1 MKKKKKIVISIIS
14 LVFILLVVSGVKRGA
29 SAKKGLNQTTTVRT
43 ETVAPGEFIEIV
55 NAPGE
60 IRPKTK
66 VDISAKVAARI
77 IELPFEE
84 GDVVTAGDPD
94 ANPPVEPSLLLQLD
108 SKDFESQL
116 RSAEA
121 NRDAQMARIEVEKS
135 QILSQ
140 KATLEGTKASLEQN
154 KIEFQRQKKLL
165 ETKDISQSSFDQ
177 VQCNLRE
184 LESQYNASQ
193 HSIKAAEQ
201 NLIVMQ
207 HNLKAAEAGVEEV
220 REALSY
226 TTIHSPIDGVI
237 TQINAEVGEVVM
249 TGTMNNPGTII
260 MQVADLSVMMLLA
273 ELDESNVGQVKIGQT
288 AKIHVP
294 AYWEEEFDGVVQNI
308 ALTHR
313 MSNTGAKY
321 YKTEILIQGDVS
333 KLRCGMTA
341 DVDIETNHYQ
351 DVIKVPSQAVLARRC
366 DSLPLD
372 ITDGNPI
379 VDQKKT
385 DIPVVYRLIDGKS
398 VVTPVTIGP
407 SDLTHTLIRAGLNK
421 GDMVIVGPYK
431 ILDGLQHD
439 TTVVEEK
446 KKDDKTEESDEKT
459 DETPK
464 TKKTETQA

>member
-1 MKKKKKIVISIIS
+1 MKKKKIVIAIIS
-14 LVFILLVVSGVKRGA
+14 LVVMLAIISGMKKTAAGKKNKNA
-29 SAKKGLNQTTTVRT
+29 SLDVRT
-43 ETVAPGEFIEIV
+43 ETVALGEFIEVV

-77 IELPFEE
+77 IELPYEE
-84 GDVVTAGDPD
+84 GDVVTAGDTN
-94 ANPPVEPSLLLQLD
+94 ANPPTEPSLLIRLD
-108 SKDFESQL
+108 SKDLESQL

-121 NRDAQMARIEVEKS
+121 NRDAQTARIEVEKS

-140 KATLEGTKASLEQN
+140 KATLEGTQASLEQS
-154 KIEFQRQKKLL
+154 KVEFERQKKLL
-165 ETKDISQSSFDQ
+165 ATQDISQSSFDQ
-177 VQCNLRE
+177 IQCNLRE

-193 HSIKAAEQ
+193 HAIKAAEQ

-273 ELDESNVGQVKIGQT
+273 ELDESNVGQVKIGQP

-294 AYWEEEFDGVVQNI
+294 AFWEEEFNGIVQNI

-341 DVDIETNHYQ
+341 DVDIETNRHQ
-351 DVIKVPSQAVLARRC
+351 DVIKVPSQAVLARRF
-366 DSLPLD
+366 DSLPLE

-379 VDQKKT
+379 ADKKKT
-385 DIPVVYRLIDGKS
+385 EIPVVYRMVDGKT

-407 SDLTHTLIRAGLNK
+407 SDLTHTLIRAGLNE
-421 GDMVIVGPYK
+421 GDVVVVGPYK
-431 ILDGLQHD
+431 VLDGLQHD
-439 TTVVEEK
+439 TSVSEEK
-446 KKDDKTEESDEKT
+446 KKDSPSDKDDDEITEE
-459 DETPK
+459 
-464 TKKTETQA
+464 TETQA

>member
-1 MKKKKKIVISIIS
+1 MKKKKKIVITIIC
-14 LVFILLVVSGVKRGA
+14 LVFVLIVVSGIKKSVA
-29 SAKKGLNQTTTVRT
+29 AKKALNQSTTVRT
-43 ETVAPGEFIEIV
+43 ETVSCGEFIEIV

-60 IRPKTK
+60 ICPKTK

-94 ANPPVEPSLLLQLD
+94 AHPPVPASLLLRLD
-108 SKDFESQL
+108 SKDLESQL

-154 KIEFQRQKKLL
+154 KVEFERQKKLL

-273 ELDESNVGQVKIGQT
+273 ELDESNVGQVQIGQT

-294 AYWEEEFDGVVQNI
+294 AYWEEEFDGIVQNI

-341 DVDIETNHYQ
+341 DVDIETNHYE

-398 VVTPVTIGP
+398 VVTPVAIGP
-407 SDLTHTLIRAGLNK
+407 SDLTHTLIRAGLSE

-439 TTVVEEK
+439 TSVVEEK
-446 KKDDKTEESDEKT
+446 KKDDTT
-459 DETPK
+459 DETDETDEASK
-464 TKKTETQA
+464 AEETETNV